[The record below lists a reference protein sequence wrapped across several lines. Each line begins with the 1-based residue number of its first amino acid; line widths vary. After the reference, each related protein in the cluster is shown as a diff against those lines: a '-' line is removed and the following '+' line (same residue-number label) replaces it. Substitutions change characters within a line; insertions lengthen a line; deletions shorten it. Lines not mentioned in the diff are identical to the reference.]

1 MIKLIFDNLG
11 KYKKAAIAAPF
22 FILIETIVGLIIPAL
37 MANIVDV
44 GVMGGD
50 KSYIIKYGIIMS
62 LLAIIGAVCGIICSW
77 FSTKAANGMGSKL
90 RVKMYNHMQNFSFAD
105 IDKFST
111 ASLITRITND
121 VRTIQMTMQMGIR
134 VLMQAPSLLIF
145 SLVIVVR
152 YSLKL
157 ALIYLVAVPLL
168 LFSILMLMRFVHYLF
183 MVMQEKLDALNSTLQ
198 ENLIAIRVVKSF
210 VRENHERAKFKKAND
225 NITNATIKAI
235 SLIILM
241 QPMSAVII
249 NAVTI
254 LIYWFG
260 GQLVGNGDLMSG
272 QLLAILGYLNQIMM
286 SIMMFSMVLMQ
297 ATRAKACA
305 TRINEV
311 LDAVPDIANPEIPV
325 LQCPEKGGVEFKNV
339 SFKYSLTG
347 SGEDVL
353 ENISFKAEPGET
365 VAIIGGTGSGKSSL
379 VNLIPRFYDVSKG
392 SVLVDGVDVKDYDIS
407 SLRSSIGMALQKNV
421 LFTGTIRENMLWGN
435 PDATEE
441 EIVGALKNAQA
452 YDFVMGFP
460 GGLDAEILQGGS
472 NVSGGQKQRLC
483 IARAML
489 RNPAV
494 LILDDSTSAVD
505 SDTESKIR
513 MSFENTLKNCTVF
526 IIAQRISSVV
536 GADKIIVLD
545 EGGIESIGSHEG
557 LMKTSHIYQDIYKS
571 QLEGVLKNV

>member
-1 MIKLIFDNLG
+1 MIKLILENLG
-11 KYKKAAIAAPF
+11 KYKKAAIAAPI

-37 MANIVDV
+37 MADIVDIGIV
-44 GVMGGD
+44 GGD
-50 KSYIIKYGIIMS
+50 KAYIIRSGVIMS
-62 LLAIIGAVCGIICSW
+62 VLAIIGAVCGIICSW

-90 RVKMYNHMQNFSFAD
+90 RVKMYSHMQDFSFAD

-134 VLMQAPSLLIF
+134 VLMQAPSLLII
-145 SLVIVVR
+145 SLFIVVR

-157 ALIYLVAVPLL
+157 ALIYLTAVPLL
-168 LFSILMLMRFVHYLF
+168 LFCVLTLMRFVHYLF
-183 MVMQEKLDALNSTLQ
+183 MVMREKLDALNATLQ

-210 VRENHERAKFKKAND
+210 VRENHERTKFKKAND
-225 NITNATIKAI
+225 NMTGAAIKAL

-241 QPMSAVII
+241 QPMSTFII
-249 NAVTI
+249 NGVTL

-260 GQLVGNGDLMSG
+260 GQFVGNGELMSG
-272 QLLAILGYLNQIMM
+272 QLIAILGYLNQIMM

-297 ATRAKACA
+297 ATQARASA

-311 LDAVPDIANPEIPV
+311 LDAVPDIANPESPTF
-325 LQCPEKGGVEFKNV
+325 QRPEHGGVEFKNV
-339 SFKYSLTG
+339 CFKYSLTG

-353 ENISFKAEPGET
+353 ENINFKAEPGET

-379 VNLIPRFYDVSKG
+379 VNLIPRFYDVTGG

-421 LFTGTIRENMLWGN
+421 LFSGTVRENMLWGN

-441 EIVGALKNAQA
+441 EIITALKNAQA
-452 YDFVMGFP
+452 YDFVMSFP
-460 GGLDAEILQGGS
+460 DGLDSEIQQGGT

-489 RNPAV
+489 RNPSV

-513 MSFENTLKNCTVF
+513 VSFEDTLKNCTVF

-545 EGGIESIGSHEG
+545 EGGIESVGNHEE
-557 LMKTSHIYQDIYKS
+557 LMKTSPIYQDIYKS
-571 QLEGVLKNV
+571 QLEGVLRNV